1 MCAAALRKSILVTGG
16 GGGIGTGIVAE
27 LARDHDVTLHY
38 NSTVPDT
45 DLHCVQGDLSD
56 SDAPTRMINA
66 VLDRFGRIDGIVHN
80 AGDISTSPLDAYDR
94 DGYARMFDVNLFAA
108 QGLLAAALP
117 HLKTGATMV
126 NISSVNAYL
135 PPKGAVMYGASK
147 AALDLWTKGAARE
160 LGPRGIRVNGVAPG
174 AIDVASSAR
183 GDAQKQAFVDM
194 TALGRMGTPGDIA
207 GVVRFLL
214 SDAAAFIT
222 GEVLTVSG
230 GYRL

>member
-56 SDAPTRMINA
+56 PDAPTRMINA
-66 VLDRFGRIDGIVHN
+66 VLDRFGRLDGIVHN
-80 AGDISTSPLDAYDR
+80 AGDISTSPLDVYDR

-108 QGLLAAALP
+108 QGLLAAALS
-117 HLKTGATMV
+117 HLKTGAAMV